1 MSKTSIHIK
10 PCNIAQSEAHN
21 RRDKKYLK
29 SLNPDQIYIDTFL
42 TPFNKSYVTPEL
54 EFTSL
59 QEYYE
64 ELKAVLSGR
73 AWQSSKKG
81 PRWRT

>member
-1 MSKTSIHIK
+1 MSKASIHIK

-42 TPFNKSYVTPEL
+42 TPFNK
-54 EFTSL
+54 
-59 QEYYE
+59 
-64 ELKAVLSGR
+64 
-73 AWQSSKKG
+73 
-81 PRWRT
+81 

>member
-1 MSKTSIHIK
+1 MSKSSIHIK

-42 TPFNKSYVTPEL
+42 GKDRQGYAGERCRVYG
-54 EFTSL
+54 
-59 QEYYE
+59 QEWQ
-64 ELKAVLSGR
+64 KAC
-73 AWQSSKKG
+73 
-81 PRWRT
+81 P

>member
-42 TPFNKSYVTPEL
+42 TPFNKSYSNP
-54 EFTSL
+54 
-59 QEYYE
+59 
-64 ELKAVLSGR
+64 
-73 AWQSSKKG
+73 
-81 PRWRT
+81 